1 MNPYYMAK
9 SFGCME
15 NSHYLL
21 VIDYFSRYIENR
33 DSKAEFRKHNYCHQ
47 AYEVH
52 LHGIPLEV
60 AIVSDNGLQH
70 SSREFAKISREYGS
84 VHSTSS
90 PKHPQSNGEAER
102 GVQTVKAL

>member
-9 SFGCME
+9 SFGCMK
-15 NSHYLL
+15 NSHYLV
-21 VIDYFSRYIENR
+21 VIDYFLRYIEIAKLN
-33 DSKAEFRKHNYCHQ
+33 SENTTTIIKHMKSIYL
-47 AYEVH
+47 Y
-52 LHGIPLEV
+52 GIALEV

-70 SSREFAKISREYGS
+70 SSKEFAKISRQYGS

-102 GVQTVKAL
+102 GVRTVKAL